1 MAVLHDR
8 FGAFREEV
16 KELLEKKQ
24 VRQWRASSLLPQHN
38 SFLRAIHCGAECLVF
53 PVQGSDGR
61 SFRDEVVQLVSEDL
75 RVRHFT
81 PHFVLRTYALHLAA

>member
-24 VRQWRASSLLPQHN
+24 VRQWRASSLLSQQQLLVCN
-38 SFLRAIHCGAECLVF
+38 SLWYRASCLPCAGLRW
-53 PVQGSDGR
+53 
-61 SFRDEVVQLVSEDL
+61 
-75 RVRHFT
+75 
-81 PHFVLRTYALHLAA
+81 

>member
-24 VRQWRASSLLPQHN
+24 VRQRRASSLLPQHN
-38 SFLRAIHCGAECLVF
+38 SFLRAIHCGTECLMSSLCRALMV
-53 PVQGSDGR
+53 G
-61 SFRDEVVQLVSEDL
+61 
-75 RVRHFT
+75 HFGMRLCNSS
-81 PHFVLRTYALHLAA
+81 LRTYA